1 MEWVSSMTDEEFAA
15 WLRSVPRSMSQE
27 DVDRAVAARDREQG
41 RYVPHGGA
49 VHHVEGESAH

>member
-1 MEWVSSMTDEEFAA
+1 MTDEEFAA